1 MAGTGKVRSRRGATP
16 RATATATAQLALD
29 LARRPTGHGGW
40 RPGAGRPRGRT
51 RVPHLTRPPCAARHP
66 QHVTLRLVAG
76 LPSLRRHHL
85 VARIRASIAAAH
97 RDDFR
102 VVHFA
107 VLANH
112 VHLVTEA
119 SGAASLA
126 RGMQGLAIRIARTV
140 NRGLARRG
148 RLFAERY
155 HARALRTPREVR
167 NALAYVLHNARG
179 HAAARS
185 QRLAAT
191 WIDPCSSGPW
201 FEDWRRA
208 PAPPPWLRDL
218 RRRPCPTAPA
228 RTWLLTT
235 GWRRHGAIAL
245 DERGPP
251 GT

>member
-1 MAGTGKVRSRRGATP
+1 M
-16 RATATATAQLALD
+16 
-29 LARRPTGHGGW
+29 
-40 RPGAGRPRGRT
+40 
-51 RVPHLTRPPCAARHP
+51 
-66 QHVTLRLVAG
+66 TLRLIAQ

-126 RGMQGLAIRIARTV
+126 RGMQGLAIRVARTV
-140 NRGLARRG
+140 NRRLARRG
-148 RLFAERY
+148 QVFAERY

-179 HAAARS
+179 HAAARR

-201 FEDWRRA
+201 FEDWRHT

-228 RTWLLTT
+228 RTWLLST

-251 GT
+251 AA